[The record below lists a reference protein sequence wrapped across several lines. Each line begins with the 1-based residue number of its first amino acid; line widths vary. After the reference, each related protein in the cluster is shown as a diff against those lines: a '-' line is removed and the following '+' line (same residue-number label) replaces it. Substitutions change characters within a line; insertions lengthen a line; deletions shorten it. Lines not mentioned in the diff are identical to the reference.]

1 MTLDECF
8 NETAKYHQKIIL
20 NNRLVSVCLSQGERN
35 RANVDLKRNMSRL
48 SVCLSVCRKPVSRED
63 KWSHRI
69 TCFHQRVAEGLS
81 LSP

>member
-48 SVCLSVCRKPVSRED
+48 SVCLSVC
-63 KWSHRI
+63 
-69 TCFHQRVAEGLS
+69 LS
-81 LSP
+81 VTRRT